1 MHHGVD
7 LRFLRGAKKAGAG
20 AQRDVGPSDWLSR
33 SLAVR
38 QGEKSLGEQF
48 GGSAALL
55 RVLGEAGGND
65 IVNRSGNGWIAVRG
79 RERRGKENVV
89 AGALQGIACEWRGSG
104 KHLVENNAERKKI
117 GARVLGTAMDLLGA
131 PVSGSAEQGR
141 IGALVAGQARHAK
154 VRELHTVILGDKDI
168 GRFDVAVDYRAAVRD
183 MESGSD
189 VGSPVTGGGKGDA
202 AFGKNRF

>member
-1 MHHGVD
+1 M
-7 LRFLRGAKKAGAG
+7 
-20 AQRDVGPSDWLSR
+20 
-33 SLAVR
+33 R
-38 QGEKSLGEQF
+38 QGEKPLGEQF

-117 GARVLGTAMDLLGA
+117 GARVLGTALDLLGA

-168 GRFDVAVDYRAAVRD
+168 GRFDVAVDDRAAVRD
-183 MESGSD
+183 VKSGSD
-189 VGSPVTGGGKGDA
+189 VAAQSQAVGKGILPLERIVSSDWPSTSSMT
-202 AFGKNRF
+202 R